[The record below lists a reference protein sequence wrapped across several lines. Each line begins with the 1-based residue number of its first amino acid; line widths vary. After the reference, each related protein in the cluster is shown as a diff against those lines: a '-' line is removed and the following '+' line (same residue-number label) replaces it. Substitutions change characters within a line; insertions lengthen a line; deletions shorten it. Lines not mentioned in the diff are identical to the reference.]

1 MGENRPDHYGRLLFA
16 EQRREALTRAC
27 PFCERPA
34 GAECVNTYTGEP
46 VRHIPAH
53 LDRTRVA
60 P

>member
-1 MGENRPDHYGRLLFA
+1 MGENRPDLYGRLLFA

-27 PFCERPA
+27 PFCEAPP
-34 GAECVNTYTGEP
+34 GDECVNVWNGLP